1 MTPTELDEMRKI
13 IDQLIALGEDADEL
27 NLCLALAP
35 SLDELSFQELL
46 TNLKK
51 EYLALKA

>member
-51 EYLALKA
+51 EFLALKA